1 MELNMKVIGKM
12 IFKMDKAWR
21 AGKMEADMRVVTK
34 KE

>member
-21 AGKMEADMRVVTK
+21 AGKMEADMRVVIK